1 LKARTT
7 WLLAAVV
14 LLVFAGIVLGRGE
27 NAGKAAARRA
37 KLEKVRF
44 PRYPKSDEYD
54 RMQRRRTLPPLPQR
68 ASGPPPVAPEQNRD
82 PLLSAL
88 GARSAVDIVF
98 EAGSFYRMPLAQQLL
113 ECFGADAQHEFDR
126 MREKTGID
134 VEAVD
139 RIAVMASEDG
149 RTALVVSAKFD
160 STRVGALLGPS
171 TDRVQYGDRGALF
184 LDPGAGPDGGKGSQ
198 RAIATWSDS
207 LIVLGESK
215 SDVMAA
221 LDRVEGRVA
230 PLLPA
235 IMPET
240 AYGEIYGHVRASVLA
255 KMLPPEITEALRA
268 AEDVELHVDATEDV
282 LIVADVRGGTPSDMN
297 NLARTF
303 GGALSAARITA
314 QAQGNEAFAELLD
327 LARVT
332 PSAGSFVVEA
342 AMPVEFIKRQLGGC
356 SKH

>member
-1 LKARTT
+1 MGRTS
-7 WLLAAVV
+7 WLVAAVV
-14 LLVFAGIVLGRGE
+14 LLVVAGIVLGRGE

-37 KLEKVRF
+37 KLEQVRF
-44 PRYPKSDEYD
+44 PRYPKRDEYE
-54 RMQRRRTLPPLPQR
+54 RMQRRKTLPPLPQLP
-68 ASGPPPVAPEQNRD
+68 SVPTPVAPEQNRD

-113 ECFGADAQHEFDR
+113 ECFGAEARHEFDR

-139 RIAVMASEDG
+139 RIAVTGSEDG
-149 RTALVVSAKFD
+149 RPTLVVSAKFD
-160 STRVGALLGPS
+160 PSRVGALLGPS
-171 TDRVQYGDRGALF
+171 TDRLQHGDKGTLI
-184 LDPGAGPDGGKGSQ
+184 LDPQEGGGGS
-198 RAIATWSDS
+198 RRVIGTWSDS

-221 LDRVEGRVA
+221 LDRVEGRAA
-230 PLLPA
+230 PFVPA
-235 IMPET
+235 VMPEQ

-255 KMLPPEITEALRA
+255 KMLPSEIAEAVQA
-268 AEDVELHVDATEDV
+268 ADDVELHVDATVDV
-282 LIVADVRGGTPSDMN
+282 LIVADVRGDAPSEMEQ
-297 NLARTF
+297 LARTL

-314 QAQGNEAFAELLD
+314 RAQGNESFAELLD
-327 LARVT
+327 LARVS
-332 PSAGSFVVEA
+332 PSNGSFVVEA

-356 SKH
+356 PKH